1 MNPDKNRRFLAIL
14 FVAMILFMFFQAI
27 AFTILYVCIVLLEN
41 VLPPWYRLKLLIG
54 LLLIQF
60 MYFNGTL
67 NMSKRK

>member
-1 MNPDKNRRFLAIL
+1 MSPDKNRRFLAIL

-54 LLLIQF
+54 LLLLQF

>member
-54 LLLIQF
+54 LLLLQF